1 MTSNIPSEL
10 AGLIHNVKLNEM
22 NWLNK
27 YIRNSI
33 LAFFLEF
40 QDKRANIN
48 EIRDYLHKKVN
59 ISDSIGIKSI

>member
-40 QDKRANIN
+40 QDKRANI
-48 EIRDYLHKKVN
+48 D
-59 ISDSIGIKSI
+59 

>member
-1 MTSNIPSEL
+1 VTSNIPSEL

-40 QDKRANIN
+40 QDKR
-48 EIRDYLHKKVN
+48 
-59 ISDSIGIKSI
+59 IKSI

>member
-1 MTSNIPSEL
+1 MKKITEFSADYYFRIVLGGDDVTSNIPHEL

-40 QDKRANIN
+40 QDKR
-48 EIRDYLHKKVN
+48 
-59 ISDSIGIKSI
+59 IKSI